1 MHIRIPH
8 LLTLL
13 ALLTLIV
20 FAPRSTLFAKWL
32 PAAPIAST
40 AFTYQGRLIYNGLPA
55 NGNYT
60 LNFLLF
66 DAETVGT
73 QVGET
78 LKFPEVTV
86 TAGIF
91 TVQLDF
97 GGAVWTGEP
106 RWLETHVNGTPLTP
120 RQSIGNVPYAIYAQT
135 VPWTG
140 IVNRPS
146 GLDDG
151 DDDTTYRAGTGLI
164 LNGTEFSTAGAP
176 YANVVTVAKS
186 GGDFTSVGAAV
197 DSINGATRDNP
208 YLVWVAPGVYTETIT
223 MKSHVDIAG
232 AGEDITVLAGRH
244 VDADNALPVVTGAD
258 AAALRDLTVK
268 LVVAFP
274 SRNGGSSIAI
284 ASDTASPT
292 ISHVTVRVDG
302 LRGANATGLVTRNG
316 GGQFRDLRIYM
327 NCRANISICTGL
339 LNRSSFSTVDRSTIA
354 VSGALI
360 NNHGITNES
369 VDLPASLVVDSSVI
383 GAYGRNDPNNIG
395 SQSIGISVGGGSS
408 LTVRHSSVEAS
419 GGMHSTYG
427 IGTNDVSGVG
437 QKQITINHSEI
448 AATDTPNGNSVRAL
462 RLSHLENYTVRIGST
477 LLVAPVHQGTADIAC
492 INNYNGDYQAL
503 NSRCNPAE

>member
-1 MHIRIPH
+1 MYIRIPQW
-8 LLTLL
+8 LALL
-13 ALLTLIV
+13 ALLTFIV

-40 AFTYQGRLIYNGLPA
+40 AFTYQGRLTDNGLPA

-66 DAETVGT
+66 DAESVGT

-106 RWLETHVNGTPLTP
+106 RWLETHVNGAPLTP
-120 RQSIGNVPYAIYAQT
+120 RQPIGNVPYAIYAQN

-140 IVNRPS
+140 IVDRPI
-146 GLDDG
+146 GFDDG
-151 DDDTTYRAGTGLI
+151 DDDTTYRAGTGLT
-164 LNGTEFSTAGAP
+164 LNGTEFSAAGAP
-176 YANVVTVAKS
+176 YANVVTVAKF

-208 YLVWVAPGVYTETIT
+208 YLVWVAPGIYTETIT
-223 MKSHVDIAG
+223 MKPHVDIAG
-232 AGEDITVLAGRH
+232 AGEDVTVLTNRH
-244 VDADNALPVVTGAD
+244 VDADEALSVVTGAD
-258 AAALRDLTVK
+258 AATLRDLTVTL
-268 LVVAFP
+268 LVDFP
-274 SRNGGSSIAI
+274 IRGGGTSSAI
-284 ASDTASPT
+284 ASDTAAPT
-292 ISHVTVRVDG
+292 ISRVTVRVDG
-302 LRGANATGLVTRNG
+302 LRGSSATGLLTRNG

-327 NCRANISICTGL
+327 NCRANMNTCIGL
-339 LNRSSFSTVDRSTIA
+339 LNRSSFSTIEHSTIA
-354 VSGALI
+354 VSGAFL

-383 GAYGRNDPNNIG
+383 AAYGRNDPNNIG

-419 GGMHSTYG
+419 GGIHSTYG

-437 QKQITINHSEI
+437 QKQMTINHSEI

-477 LLVAPVHQGTADIAC
+477 LLIAPVHQGTADIVC

-503 NSRCNPAE
+503 NSRCNLAE